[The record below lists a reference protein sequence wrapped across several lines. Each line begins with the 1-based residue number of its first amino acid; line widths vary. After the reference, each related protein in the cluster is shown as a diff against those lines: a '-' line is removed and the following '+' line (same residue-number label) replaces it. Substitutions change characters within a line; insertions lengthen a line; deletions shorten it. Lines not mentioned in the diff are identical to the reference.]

1 MKPRNTLPIILLIVC
16 CLIILSIFLI
26 KTKLILKIY
35 NNIVLDN
42 KEHYLSCDELP
53 TADKVKQV
61 MNEHQNTL
69 REIEQ
74 INPGHVFVTAGD
86 YENCVDKSDIVIS
99 YPSHQNKLEIEKIIN
114 GKTFFGVPYKLRNQ

>member
-1 MKPRNTLPIILLIVC
+1 ML
-16 CLIILSIFLI
+16 ILSIFLI

-35 NNIVLDN
+35 NGLVLDN

-61 MNEHQNTL
+61 MSEHQNTL

-74 INPGHVFVTAGD
+74 INPGAVFVTAGT

-114 GKTFFGVPYKLRNQ
+114 NKTFFGVPYRLHNQ